1 MLTRPG
7 SEPGPEWMRRL
18 GGNPRQLRKAILS
31 IIVFVGVIQLAA
43 IVVGDIAVYRADGR
57 HVRSYNSP
65 IQIVGMPLLSMGGR
79 AHGIIAYGGLATGI
93 IAVGGVSAG
102 VISFGGISVGFL
114 SLGGLSVGW
123 LTLGA
128 GAVGGRA
135 IGAVAVGQAA
145 LGSLAIGRWAYA
157 GPGVALGRDEASGK
171 QKESLIG

>member
-79 AHGIIAYGGLATGI
+79 AHGIIAYGGAGNDTIIGSQASDFLA
-93 IAVGGVSAG
+93 GGSG
-102 VISFGGISVGFL
+102 NDTIM
-114 SLGGLSVGW
+114 
-123 LTLGA
+123 
-128 GAVGGRA
+128 GGR
-135 IGAVAVGQAA
+135 GGDRGQPHHHR
-145 LGSLAIGRWAYA
+145 LHLHLRR
-157 GPGVALGRDEASGK
+157 L
-171 QKESLIG
+171 

>member
-57 HVRSYNSP
+57 HVRLYNSP
-65 IQIVGMPLLSMGGR
+65 IQMIVGG
-79 AHGIIAYGGLATGI
+79 
-93 IAVGGVSAG
+93 
-102 VISFGGISVGFL
+102 
-114 SLGGLSVGW
+114 

-128 GAVGGRA
+128 GAVGWRA

-145 LGSLAIGRWAYA
+145 LGSLVIGRWAYA
-157 GPGVALGRDEASGK
+157 GPGVALGRDESSGGK

>member
-57 HVRSYNSP
+57 HVRLYNSP
-65 IQIVGMPLLSMGGR
+65 IQIVGMPLSSMGGR
-79 AHGIIAYGGLATGI
+79 AHGVIAYGGLATGI

-114 SLGGLSVGW
+114 RSEEHTSELQSRGHLVCR
-123 LTLGA
+123 L
-128 GAVGGRA
+128 
-135 IGAVAVGQAA
+135 
-145 LGSLAIGRWAYA
+145 
-157 GPGVALGRDEASGK
+157 
-171 QKESLIG
+171 

>member
-1 MLTRPG
+1 MLL
-7 SEPGPEWMRRL
+7 MV
-18 GGNPRQLRKAILS
+18 
-31 IIVFVGVIQLAA
+31 VFFFAFCFFFQAEDGIRVPLVTGVQTCALPIF
-43 IVVGDIAVYRADGR
+43 YRADGR
-57 HVRSYNSP
+57 HVRLYNSP
-65 IQIVGMPLLSMGGR
+65 IQIVGMPLSSMGGR
-79 AHGIIAYGGLATGI
+79 AHGVIAYGGLATGI

-128 GAVGGRA
+128 GAVGWRA

-145 LGSLAIGRWAYA
+145 LGSLVIGRWAYA
-157 GPGVALGRDEASGK
+157 GPGVALGRDESSGGK

>member
-31 IIVFVGVIQLAA
+31 IIVFVGVTQLAA

-57 HVRSYNSP
+57 HVRLYNSP
-65 IQIVGMPLLSMGGR
+65 IQIVGMPLSSMGGR
-79 AHGIIAYGGLATGI
+79 AHGVIAYGGLATGI
-93 IAVGGVSAG
+93 IAVGGGSAG

-128 GAVGGRA
+128 
-135 IGAVAVGQAA
+135 VAGGQAA
-145 LGSLAIGRWAYA
+145 LGSQ
-157 GPGVALGRDEASGK
+157 PVSG
-171 QKESLIG
+171 ERSGEHTSELLSRLH

>member
-1 MLTRPG
+1 MDAETRRQPSATSQSHLKHHCFCRG
-7 SEPGPEWMRRL
+7 DPASCDCSRRDCRL
-18 GGNPRQLRKAILS
+18 SRRRQARS
-31 IIVFVGVIQLAA
+31 IVQLPDSNCGHAA
-43 IVVGDIAVYRADGR
+43 IVDG
-57 HVRSYNSP
+57 
-65 IQIVGMPLLSMGGR
+65 
-79 AHGIIAYGGLATGI
+79 AHGVIAYGGLATGI

-128 GAVGGRA
+128 VAVGWRA

-145 LGSLAIGRWAYA
+145 LGSLVIGRWAYA
-157 GPGVALGRDEASGK
+157 GPGVALGRDESSGGK

>member
-57 HVRSYNSP
+57 HVRLYNSP
-65 IQIVGMPLLSMGGR
+65 IQIVGMPLSSMGGR
-79 AHGIIAYGGLATGI
+79 AHGVIAYGGLATGI

-114 SLGGLSVGW
+114 SLRSEEHTSELQSRGHLVCR
-123 LTLGA
+123 LLLEKKKN
-128 GAVGGRA
+128 
-135 IGAVAVGQAA
+135 ILCVA
-145 LGSLAIGRWAYA
+145 
-157 GPGVALGRDEASGK
+157 
-171 QKESLIG
+171 

>member
-57 HVRSYNSP
+57 HVRLYNSP
-65 IQIVGMPLLSMGGR
+65 IQIVGMPLSSMGGR
-79 AHGIIAYGGLATGI
+79 AHGVIAYGGLATGI

-102 VISFGGISVGFL
+102 GISFGGISVGFL
-114 SLGGLSVGW
+114 SLGGLSVG
-123 LTLGA
+123 
-128 GAVGGRA
+128 
-135 IGAVAVGQAA
+135 
-145 LGSLAIGRWAYA
+145 
-157 GPGVALGRDEASGK
+157 
-171 QKESLIG
+171 